1 MAEKIVILSNPNNL
15 LPSPIRARWC
25 VSFFSRLRGFMF
37 RRELARDEGLVL
49 VEGRESRMDT
59 SIHMFF
65 VWTDLA
71 VIWLNAEREIVDT
84 VLARAWRPFYAPAKP
99 AQYTIE
105 VHPERLNEFTVGDK
119 VEFLDE

>member
-1 MAEKIVILSNPNNL
+1 MSDKIVTLSNSNNILPN
-15 LPSPIRARWC
+15 PIRARWC

-37 RRELARDEGLVL
+37 RKELAHDEGLVL
-49 VEGRESRMDT
+49 VEKRESRMDT

-71 VIWLNAEREIVDT
+71 VIWLNAQNEVVDT

-105 VHPERLNEFTVGDK
+105 IHPSRIGEFRVGDK
-119 VEFLDE
+119 VEFIND

>member
-1 MAEKIVILSNPNNL
+1 MSDKTVTLSNSSNI

-37 RRELARDEGLVL
+37 RKELAHDEGLVL
-49 VEGRESRMDT
+49 VEKRESRMDT

-65 VWTDLA
+65 VLTDLA
-71 VIWLNAEREIVDT
+71 VIWLNAQNEVVDT

-105 VHPERLNEFTVGDK
+105 IHPSRIGEFRVGDK
-119 VEFLDE
+119 VEFIND

>member
-37 RRELARDEGLVL
+37 RRELANDEGLVL

-105 VHPERLNEFTVGDK
+105 IHPERLNEFTIGDK

>member
-105 VHPERLNEFTVGDK
+105 VHPKRLNEFTVGDK

>member
-1 MAEKIVILSNPNNL
+1 MSDKIVTLSNSNNILPN
-15 LPSPIRARWC
+15 PIRARWC

-37 RRELARDEGLVL
+37 RKELAHDEGLIL
-49 VEGRESRMDT
+49 VEKRESRMDT

-71 VIWLNAEREIVDT
+71 VIWLNAQNEVVDT

-105 VHPERLNEFTVGDK
+105 IHPSRIGEFRVGDK
-119 VEFLDE
+119 VEFIND

>member
-37 RRELARDEGLVL
+37 RRELAHDEGLVL

-71 VIWLNAEREIVDT
+71 VIWLNAEREVVDT

-105 VHPERLNEFTVGDK
+105 IHPQRLNEFTVGDK